1 MKITSTIPAVLLGLV
16 PLSAAVSVS
25 GSAEGFATGVTGGG
39 DAEPQVPSDIDELKE
54 WLADD
59 TPRVIVLDK
68 EYDFTESEGTTSGT
82 VCASWGTGD
91 SCQKIIQDD
100 CGDSPSSEATWYTAA
115 VTGMDVASNKTILGD
130 GDKGVIKGKGLRFNN
145 GVSNIIVQN
154 IQVSDLNPEYVW
166 GGDAIYLDG
175 SDLIWIDHVTTA
187 RTGRQHYTFG
197 YNSNTRVT
205 LSNNFI
211 NGETSYSTGCDGY
224 TYWGFEMVGDADQIT
239 LQNCYIYMTAG
250 RSPALSGGTLL
261 HAVNNVWEKNN
272 GHALEGGESTARGIF
287 EGNVWLDVS
296 TIVGDYAGQLFNTP
310 NSSSAS
316 DCESALGR
324 ACEVNAVGSGSGS
337 LTSYTDTSFFSDFSG
352 LAIAPATSASEAQSN
367 VPNNAGRGK
376 L

>member
-25 GSAEGFATGVTGGG
+25 GSAEGFAAGVTGGG
-39 DAEPQVPSDIDELKE
+39 DAEAQIPSDIDELKE
-54 WLADD
+54 WLTDD

-91 SCQKIIQDD
+91 GCQKIIQDD
-100 CGDSPSSEATWYTAA
+100 CGDSPSSQATWYTAGT
-115 VTGMDVASNKTILGD
+115 TGIDVASNKTILGD
-130 GDKGVIKGKGLRFNN
+130 GDKGVMKGKGLRFRD

-154 IQVSDLNPEYVW
+154 IEISDLNPEYVW
-166 GGDAIYLDG
+166 GGDAIYFDG

-197 YNSNTRVT
+197 FETNTRIT

-211 NGETSYSTGCDGY
+211 NGETTYSTGCDGY
-224 TYWGFEMVGDADQIT
+224 TYWTFEMVGEADQIT
-239 LQNCYIYMTAG
+239 MQNCHIYMTAG

-272 GHALEGGESTARGIF
+272 GHALEGGEAAARGIF
-287 EGNVWLDVS
+287 EGNAWVDVS
-296 TIVGDYAGQLFNTP
+296 TIVGDYAGRLFNTP
-310 NSSSAS
+310 DSSSAA

-324 ACEVNAVGSGSGS
+324 ACEVNVVSDSGS

-352 LAIAPATSASEAQSN
+352 LTIAPATSASEAQSN
-367 VPNNAGRGK
+367 VPNNAGMGK

>member
-1 MKITSTIPAVLLGLV
+1 MKITSTIPAVLLGLA

-25 GSAEGFATGVTGGG
+25 GAAEGFASGVTGGG
-39 DAEPQVPSDIDELKE
+39 DAEAQIPSDIDELKE
-54 WLADD
+54 WLTDD

-91 SCQKIIQDD
+91 GCQKIIQDD
-100 CGDSPSSEATWYTAA
+100 CGDSPSSQATWYTAGT
-115 VTGMDVASNKTILGD
+115 TGIDVASDKTILGD
-130 GDKGVIKGKGLRFNN
+130 GDKGVIKGKGLRFRD

-154 IQVSDLNPEYVW
+154 IEISDLNPEYVW
-166 GGDAIYLDG
+166 GGDAIYFDG

-197 YNSNTRVT
+197 YETNTRIT

-211 NGETSYSTGCDGY
+211 NGETTYSTGCDGY
-224 TYWGFEMVGDADQIT
+224 TYWGFEMVGEADQIT
-239 LQNCYIYMTAG
+239 LQNNYIYMTAG

-272 GHALEGGESTARGIF
+272 GHALEGGEAAARGIF
-287 EGNVWLDVS
+287 EGNAWVGVS
-296 TIVGDYAGQLFNTP
+296 TIVGDYAGRLFNTP
-310 NSSSAS
+310 DSSSAG

-324 ACEVNAVGSGSGS
+324 ACEVNAVSDSGS

-352 LAIAPATSASEAQSN
+352 LTIAPATSATEAQSN
-367 VPNNAGRGK
+367 VPNNAGMGK

>member
-39 DAEPQVPSDIDELKE
+39 DAEAKIPSDIDELKE
-54 WLADD
+54 WLTDD

-100 CGDSPSSEATWYTAA
+100 CGDSPSSQATWYAA
-115 VTGMDVASNKTILGD
+115 GTTGIDVASNKTILGD
-130 GDKGVIKGKGLRFNN
+130 GDKGVMKGKGLRFRD

-154 IQVSDLNPEYVW
+154 IQISDLNPEYVW
-166 GGDAIYLDG
+166 GGDAMYFDG

-197 YNSNTRVT
+197 FATNTRIT

-211 NGETSYSTGCDGY
+211 NGETPYSTGCDGY
-224 TYWGFEMVGDADQIT
+224 HYWTFEMVGEADQIT
-239 LQNCYIYMTAG
+239 MQNCYIYMTTG

-261 HAVNNVWEKNN
+261 HAVNNVWDKNN
-272 GHALEGGESTARGIF
+272 GHALEGGDSGARGIF
-287 EGNVWLDVS
+287 EGNAWVVVS
-296 TIVGDYAGQLFNTP
+296 TIVGDYAGRLFNTP
-310 NSSSAS
+310 DSSSAA

-324 ACEVNAVGSGSGS
+324 ACEVNAVSDSGS

-352 LAIAPATSASEAQSN
+352 LTIAPATSASEAQSN
-367 VPNNAGRGK
+367 VPNNAGMGK